1 MDHFAHLGYHYG
13 EREIESL
20 LKELGIVD
28 VPALER
34 HWTDAYLSN
43 ASLGVELTFSDS
55 ESLASP
61 SRDYPAGALVLSNF
75 RYYGREIGDLSV
87 YRGALPHG
95 LTFGQGRNDVVS
107 MFGEPEWKNPESNRM
122 RWISGSSRI
131 HVTFDKSGKLAIVSG
146 GLPI

>member
-28 VPALER
+28 VPALTLD
-34 HWTDAYLSN
+34 WTDAYLSN
-43 ASLGVELTFSDS
+43 TSLGVELTFTDS
-55 ESLASP
+55 EWLASP
-61 SRDYPAGALVLSNF
+61 SRHYPASALVLSNF
-75 RYYGREIGDLSV
+75 RYYGREIGDFSV

-95 LTFGQGRNDVVS
+95 LTFSQSRKDVVS

-122 RWISGSSRI
+122 RWISGSYRI